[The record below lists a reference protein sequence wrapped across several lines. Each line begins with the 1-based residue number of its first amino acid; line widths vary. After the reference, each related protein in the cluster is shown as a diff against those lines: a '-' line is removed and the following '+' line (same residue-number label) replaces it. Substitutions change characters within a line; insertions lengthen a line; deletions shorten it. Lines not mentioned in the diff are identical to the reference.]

1 MNIAAVKEL
10 IDVET
15 LKQSVANWKWVRSRE
30 QFPRGGYL
38 IGRKFC
44 IIVTTRVL

>member
-10 IDVET
+10 IDAKT
-15 LKQSVANWKWVRSRE
+15 LKQSVADWKWVGSRE

-38 IGRKFC
+38 IMRDD
-44 IIVTTRVL
+44 LYDSDY